1 MAVGFVVS
9 VADSVEDAVVNIS
22 VVEFIFLVFSVVSF
36 DEASEV
42 EIISLAIFGV
52 FQVVSV

>member
-22 VVEFIFLVFSVVSF
+22 VIEFILLVFSVVAF

-42 EIISLAIFGV
+42 EIVSLAIFGV

>member
-42 EIISLAIFGV
+42 EIVSLAIFGV

>member
-9 VADSVEDAVVNIS
+9 VADSVEDAVVNIL
-22 VVEFIFLVFSVVSF
+22 VIELMFLVFPVVAF

-42 EIISLAIFGV
+42 EMVSLAILGV
-52 FQVVSV
+52 CQVVSV